1 MLAMR
6 VETLLKPA
14 SDSNVFF
21 LSKPAG
27 GMPLLLGALGAL
39 GLSGSNSI
47 ASEGSF
53 VTAVVSSGSIVVSD
67 SFCRLE
73 ASSDAG
79 GRPVG
84 SSDRLGG
91 ADESLL
97 LPGTP

>member
-1 MLAMR
+1 MR

-27 GMPLLLGALGAL
+27 GMPLLLGAFVAGE
-39 GLSGSNSI
+39 SGSNSI

-53 VTAVVSSGSIVVSD
+53 VTALVSSGSS
-67 SFCRLE
+67 CRLE

>member
-1 MLAMR
+1 MR

-27 GMPLLLGALGAL
+27 GMPLLLGALVAGE
-39 GLSGSNSI
+39 SGSNSI

-53 VTAVVSSGSIVVSD
+53 VTALVSSGSS
-67 SFCRLE
+67 CRLE

>member
-27 GMPLLLGALGAL
+27 GMPLLLGAFGAL

-53 VTAVVSSGSIVVSD
+53 VTALVSSGSS
-67 SFCRLE
+67 CRLE